1 MRKLDK
7 MVVVVAAAVG
17 RGVVAVAVVGF
28 PALEMGI
35 SSRRKRVMTLRT
47 VLLLLLHAVHD
58 TFLLTVAIS

>member
-17 RGVVAVAVVGF
+17 RGVVAVGF